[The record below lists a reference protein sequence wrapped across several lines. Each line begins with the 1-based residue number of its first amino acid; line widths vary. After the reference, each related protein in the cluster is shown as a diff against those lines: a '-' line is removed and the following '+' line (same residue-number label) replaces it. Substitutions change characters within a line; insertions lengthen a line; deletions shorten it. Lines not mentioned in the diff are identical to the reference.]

1 MAEWNRRSRVSLE
14 HRERIVRAF
23 EDANQDYIAVAD
35 TLGVHRSTARS
46 IVPRFFK
53 EGRIEERPRGGRNN
67 VRVDDE
73 MKDCLHEIINEN
85 CLLTLWQI
93 NDELRRRMPDKPEIH
108 DRTVARA
115 LDGMLLRMKL
125 ARLLP
130 AELNKP
136 NVIQKRV
143 DYANWFMANGV
154 LHHCVFVDECGYN
167 IWTAQSHGRARVGER
182 TYRCLT
188 DQWPRPPLGYG
199 WWYECAEIQ

>member
-67 VRVDDE
+67 VRVEDE

-93 NDELRRRMPDKPEIH
+93 K
-108 DRTVARA
+108 TS
-115 LDGMLLRMKL
+115 
-125 ARLLP
+125 
-130 AELNKP
+130 
-136 NVIQKRV
+136 
-143 DYANWFMANGV
+143 
-154 LHHCVFVDECGYN
+154 FVDVSPINQKSTTG
-167 IWTAQSHGRARVGER
+167 
-182 TYRCLT
+182 
-188 DQWPRPPLGYG
+188 QWL
-199 WWYECAEIQ
+199 EF